1 MAVGVRG
8 HGEVPLPDVLADPR
22 PGDATQVQEADSPVA
37 EVVWRERRHARGAA
51 RPRDRGAE
59 AVGAEPEEDAPRSR
73 EGQESPTP
81 ESRLGRGTRIS
92 FLSRRTGG
100 VSALEILG

>member
-1 MAVGVRG
+1 
-8 HGEVPLPDVLADPR
+8 VLADPR

-37 EVVWRERRHARGAA
+37 EVVWRERRHA
-51 RPRDRGAE
+51 RGAE